1 MDFLSQFV
9 DTLPQTFTALWDFI
23 DGLYGVMV
31 LGVSVLVIAGF
42 ALLALRL
49 RQRHEWLSAIF
60 GVLSGTV
67 AFWWLFGIL
76 PSAWL
81 YYVDGNRDLLEGTV
95 MPGPLPGMENAY
107 QVFRDVVVVAETG
120 VAILAFLAVA
130 FWIQKH
136 YPRGLAED
144 EEKTPSTGGY
154 K

>member
-9 DTLPQTFTALWDFI
+9 DTLPEALAAAWEFI

-31 LGVSVLVIAGF
+31 LGVSLVATVGF
-42 ALLALRL
+42 LFVAVRF

-60 GVLSGTV
+60 GVLGATV
-67 AFWWLFGIL
+67 AVWWLFGML

-81 YYVDGNRDLLEGTV
+81 YFVDSNRDLLEGTV

-107 QVFRDVVVVAETG
+107 QVFRDVVVVGETG
-120 VAILAFLAVA
+120 VAILAFVVAA